1 MAAIAIAGVG
11 LMVVCSSSLA
21 AVMMMGGEEE
31 DKTGTVC
38 TPEGTP
44 DPNATYKY
52 GANDACVMTCKT
64 GYVMEDGACVEEEK
78 EEVFHIKGYT
88 HTKDQ
93 AAGACTAHD
102 AAVATRAQVEA
113 AQEAEADWC
122 STGWVSDQTAAV
134 YPITTT
140 TGQGCGNGTA
150 GIKQWTPQ
158 NNQAGVNCYGV
169 KPAAGTEG
177 IAPFNTTKWSRY
189 E

>member
-1 MAAIAIAGVG
+1 MAAIAVAGVG

-21 AVMMMGGEEE
+21 AVMMMGGEE

-52 GANDACVMTCKT
+52 GANDACVMSCKT
-64 GYVMEDGACVEEEK
+64 GYVKEDGACVEEEK
-78 EEVFHIKGYT
+78 EEVFHIRGYT
-88 HTKDQ
+88 HTKAQ

-102 AAVATRAQVEA
+102 AVVATDAQLTA

-122 STGWVSDQTAAV
+122 STGWLSDAANPK
-134 YPITTT
+134 YPINVSLS
-140 TGQGCGNGTA
+140 QGCGGGTK
-150 GIKQWTPQ
+150 GIKAYKPPGDK
-158 NNQAGVNCYGV
+158 AGVNCYGV
-169 KPAAGTEG
+169 KPASGTEG